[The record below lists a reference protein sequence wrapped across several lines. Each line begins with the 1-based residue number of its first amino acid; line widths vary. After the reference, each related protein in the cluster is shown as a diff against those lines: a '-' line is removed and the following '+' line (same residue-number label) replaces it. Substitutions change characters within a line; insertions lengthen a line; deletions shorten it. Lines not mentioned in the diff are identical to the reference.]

1 MDEEGEKKRN
11 EEVTLKKLQLLEGM
25 MKQHEW
31 VVFGQKDAEEEER
44 IEAELDPEASDSA
57 PEKPAGE

>member
-1 MDEEGEKKRN
+1 MDEDGAKKRN
-11 EEVTLKKLQLLEGM
+11 EEVILKKLQLLEEM

-44 IEAELDPEASDSA
+44 IEAELDSEASDSV
-57 PEKPAGE
+57 PEKPVDE